1 MRKLSILIILLIG
14 ILLGIVAN
22 QNRSHLIDAQFIRNH
37 WHFRKAVSDKKK
49 VINSEEVMVF
59 LAVGQ
64 SNAANYG
71 DGKYTPKNEVYNY
84 YEGNLYR
91 AKEPLL
97 GAEGSGSSPWTRL
110 ADMVIDKGLYKKVII
125 VPCAIG
131 GSSIQCWS
139 EGDCRVKLEKTLNYL
154 TKDNIQ
160 LTHVLWFQG
169 ETDNVDNT
177 SSTQYKNNLKK
188 IIELI
193 RTDQKNAIFYPS
205 ITSYFPFNNNKPFGI
220 DSNITNAQI
229 DVIKEV
235 NNVKSGPNTDSL
247 NLAFYRVDAVHFTE
261 KGLDRL
267 AHEWYEKIK

>member
-1 MRKLSILIILLIG
+1 MRRLSIFTLLLVG
-14 ILLGIVAN
+14 ILLGILVD
-22 QNRSHLIDAQFIRNH
+22 QNRSHIIDPQFIRNNF
-37 WHFRKAVSDKKK
+37 HFRKAVSDKEKI
-49 VINSEEVMVF
+49 INSEEVMIF

-71 DGKYTPKNEVYNY
+71 EGEYTPKNEVYNY
-84 YEGNLYR
+84 YEGKLYK

-110 ADMVIDKGLYKKVII
+110 ADMVIDNGLYKKVII

-139 EGDCRVKLEKTLNYL
+139 EGDCRVQLEETLNYL
-154 TKDNIQ
+154 KKDDIQ

-177 SSTQYKNNLKK
+177 SSAQYKSDLKK
-188 IIELI
+188 IIALI
-193 RTDQKNAIFYPS
+193 RADQKNAIFYPS
-205 ITSYFPFNNNKPFGI
+205 ITSYFPFNNNNPFGI
-220 DSNITNAQI
+220 DSNITNAQK
-229 DVIKEV
+229 DVIEEV

-247 NLAFYRVDAVHFTE
+247 NLAFYRADAVHFTE

-267 AHEWYEKIK
+267 AREWYEKIK